1 MPTIY
6 DMLDRKKSGDILSSY
21 KGKFT
26 IATICSH
33 SALQIFRGAREE
45 GIKTIGICKRENR
58 KLYESFPLGRP
69 DEFMIVDDYKDIP
82 VPELVARSAI
92 VVPHGSFVEYV
103 GEKYDD
109 LEVPIY
115 GNRASISW
123 ERSRDKMFEWMR
135 KAGIR
140 TPKIMKPEEI
150 SGPALVKFPGAKGG
164 RGYTIVSS
172 YEEFKRR
179 VGEKKCM
186 IQEFLIGV
194 RAYPHFFFSPIS
206 QIGYPTTHGRLELLG
221 VDKRVESS
229 ADEIARAV
237 SAGLTPRLSFT
248 VIGNEPMVLRES
260 LLTDYMDIG
269 RRVSDIS
276 YLLFGG
282 MIGPFCIE
290 TIITE
295 DLEIYAFELS
305 ARIVAGTNM
314 YPLGSPYSAY
324 YYREPMSTGRRIARE
339 LKNAAKKKRLKEIV
353 Y

>member
-1 MPTIY
+1 
-6 DMLDRKKSGDILSSY
+6 MLDRKKSGDILSGY
-21 KGKFT
+21 KDKFT

-33 SALQIFRGAREE
+33 SSLQIFSGAREE
-45 GIKTIGICKRENR
+45 GIKTIGICKMENR
-58 KLYESFPLGRP
+58 KLYESFPLAKP
-69 DEFMIVDDYKDIP
+69 DEFIIVDDYRNIP
-82 VPELVARSAI
+82 VDELVARNAI

-109 LEVPIY
+109 LPVPAY
-115 GNRASISW
+115 GNRASIAW

-164 RGYTIVSS
+164 RGYMIVSS
-172 YEEFKRR
+172 YDEFRRR
-179 VGEKKCM
+179 VGDRKCM
-186 IQEFLIGV
+186 VQEFLIGV

-206 QIGYPTTHGRLELLG
+206 QIGYKTAHGRLEMLG

-237 SAGLTPRLSFT
+237 SAGLTPRISFT

-260 LLTDYMDIG
+260 LLSDYMEIG
-269 RRVSDIS
+269 KRVCDIS
-276 YLLFGG
+276 HLLFGG

-305 ARIVAGTNM
+305 ARIVAGTNL
-314 YPLGSPYSAY
+314 YPSGSPYSGY
-324 YYREPMSTGRRIARE
+324 YYNEPMSTGRRIARE
-339 LKNAAKKKRLKEIV
+339 LKEAAKKKRLKEIV